1 MNRAICALTL
11 ALLLVVGCDQ
21 GSKRLPESVGAPE
34 EVLVVMPKGHWE
46 SEPGAQVRAALEQ
59 SMPGMPQREALFRVA
74 QCKPQAFTSMLENHH
89 SVVYAA
95 FGEDSSGVALL
106 RDRHAQGQLMVRVG
120 AGTPQAWLALWQAN
134 APEVIAALQ
143 EHQLA
148 RVGKRLKRERDAA
161 ISSSLRASLG
171 IELDVPGGYRM
182 MKQDSVITWLQRD
195 RIVAG
200 GGLDHNV
207 IEGVL
212 IHSHPYESQGAWN
225 VPYLVDLRDA
235 ATRGRVDGPDP
246 GSYMIVQ
253 RAFEHLD
260 LMPIGRAVKHDGS
273 FAYLMH
279 GLYGMH
285 GAKMGGPFVSLSTVD
300 PGGRRIIT
308 VEGFVYAPQF
318 DKRAYV
324 RELEALIRSLR
335 FAADGASA
343 PVQ

>member
-1 MNRAICALTL
+1 MIRTTCALAL
-11 ALLLVVGCDQ
+11 ALPLVAGC
-21 GSKRLPESVGAPE
+21 GEGNRRLPESVGAPE
-34 EVLVVMPKGHWE
+34 EVLVVMPMGHWE
-46 SEPGAQVRAALEQ
+46 SEPGALVRAALEQ
-59 SMPGMPQREALFRVA
+59 PMPGMPQREALFRVA
-74 QCKPQAFTSMLENHH
+74 QCKPQAFSSMLENHH
-89 SVVYAA
+89 SVVHAA
-95 FGEDSSGVALL
+95 FGEDSSGVTLL
-106 RDRHAQGQLMVRVG
+106 RDQRARGQLMVRVG
-120 AGTPQAWLALWQAN
+120 ASTPQAWNALWQAN
-134 APEVIAALQ
+134 TMEVIAALL

-148 RVGKRLKRERDAA
+148 RVGKRLKRERDAS

-212 IHSHPYESQGAWN
+212 IHTHPYVSDSTWS

-235 ATRGRVDGPDP
+235 ATRDRIDGPDP

-253 RAFEHLD
+253 RAFEQLD
-260 LMPIGRAVKHDGS
+260 LMPIGRAVKHDHR

-324 RELEALIRSLR
+324 RELEALVRSLR
-335 FAADGASA
+335 FADQGASA
-343 PVQ
+343 VTQ